1 MHPISALPVRRLP
14 IGVDVTL
21 GDGAG
26 GHGGVQGQRGRR
38 GRPVHLRGRVDI
50 RVRAGLLDA
59 HLKGGF
65 LYDVYNTGCTPV
77 PKF

>member
-14 IGVDVTL
+14 IGVDVAL

-38 GRPVHLRGRVDI
+38 GRGRPVHLRGRVDV

-59 HLKGGF
+59 HLKGGT
-65 LYDVYNTGCTPV
+65 L
-77 PKF
+77 

>member
-21 GDGAG
+21 GDGTG
-26 GHGGVQGQRGRR
+26 GHRGVQGERGRR
-38 GRPVHLRGRVDI
+38 GRGRPVDLRGRVDV

-59 HLKGGF
+59 HLKGGT
-65 LYDVYNTGCTPV
+65 L
-77 PKF
+77 

>member
-1 MHPISALPVRRLP
+1 MHPISASPVRRLP

-21 GDGAG
+21 GDGAC

-38 GRPVHLRGRVDI
+38 GRRGRPVDLRGRVDV

-59 HLKGGF
+59 HLKVGGGI
-65 LYDVYNTGCTPV
+65 LN
-77 PKF
+77 

>member
-1 MHPISALPVRRLP
+1 MDSVSASPVRRLP

-26 GHGGVQGQRGRR
+26 GHRGVQGQRGRR
-38 GRPVHLRGRVDI
+38 GRGRPIHMRGRVDV

-59 HLKGGF
+59 HLKAGTFSMTSPQGA
-65 LYDVYNTGCTPV
+65 